1 MTMDEIIEKISAQ
14 VEKEVSGLL
23 VEEQPYV
30 YREIADRLVRLASEA
45 LLMAYPVEEDEA

>member
-23 VEEQPYV
+23 LEEQPYV
-30 YREIADRLVRLASEA
+30 YQEIANRLVRLSSEA
-45 LLMAYPVEEDEA
+45 LLMAYPMEDEA